1 MIKIRQLERY
11 LHYCMLLLLMGVI
24 IPLWQQMSGVDVFTA
39 DGDPLQQKI
48 LLVGYLLA
56 ISILLLYPRRAV
68 RVALRSS
75 LPWLLISL
83 ALISFLWSDIP
94 TVTLRRSIAILLT
107 TLYGLTLAVRFNFEE
122 LLDLVGYACLTALFA
137 SLAFSILL
145 PEWGRMVYFGKEAWR
160 GAFIHKNTLGLF
172 SAFSFLVFGASWK
185 ISSSFRHRWI
195 WGIGIILAIISLI
208 KSRSASGLVLTALI
222 LLGTVLLSIL
232 YSLRRVWQIVLP
244 ITLLVGGILLILI
257 AENYESLLS
266 FLGRDQF
273 LTGRLPLWKFLIPMG
288 LKHLWGGYGFG
299 AFWTGWEGPSAL
311 VWQASPWH
319 PPHSHNGY
327 LDIFLNLGLLGL
339 LLTIVLLMRLLYLA
353 FKRLQLSR
361 AEGNFWILFCGFLII
376 LNFVES
382 SLVRQNNIFWTLLVY
397 AIISMNN
404 QIWINKGN
412 L

>member
-1 MIKIRQLERY
+1 
-11 LHYCMLLLLMGVI
+11 
-24 IPLWQQMSGVDVFTA
+24 
-39 DGDPLQQKI
+39 
-48 LLVGYLLA
+48 
-56 ISILLLYPRRAV
+56 
-68 RVALRSS
+68 
-75 LPWLLISL
+75 
-83 ALISFLWSDIP
+83 
-94 TVTLRRSIAILLT
+94 
-107 TLYGLTLAVRFNFEE
+107 
-122 LLDLVGYACLTALFA
+122 
-137 SLAFSILL
+137 
-145 PEWGRMVYFGKEAWR
+145 
-160 GAFIHKNTLGLF
+160 
-172 SAFSFLVFGASWK
+172 
-185 ISSSFRHRWI
+185 
-195 WGIGIILAIISLI
+195 
-208 KSRSASGLVLTALI
+208 
-222 LLGTVLLSIL
+222 
-232 YSLRRVWQIVLP
+232 
-244 ITLLVGGILLILI
+244 
-257 AENYESLLS
+257 
-266 FLGRDQF
+266 
-273 LTGRLPLWKFLIPMG
+273 MG